1 MKLASLYDPALSV
14 RPKQSDEMQ
23 VPVELKIRY
32 LNRRFQ
38 DIERLRV
45 SLEQDDY
52 SLAQKLGHQVKGN
65 AVTFDVPQIAC
76 IGFEMEKAAL
86 KKDKE
91 KVKILIQKMESVLQ
105 TVQAQ
110 A

>member
-1 MKLASLYDPALSV
+1 MILPNFLT
-14 RPKQSDEMQ
+14 KQSEHMQ

-32 LNRRFQ
+32 LSRRFQ

-65 AVTFDVPQIAC
+65 AVTFDVPQIAG
-76 IGFEMEKAAL
+76 IGLEMEKAAL

-105 TVQAQ
+105 SVQTHI
-110 A
+110 